1 MFGVN
6 LDRKHI
12 ENFDLTLFLTML
24 VITVIGGVVAIYSA
38 GYDPVT
44 ATVKKY
50 YVRQGYWLIIGYF
63 MFFFFS
69 SIGHKKLVKYSYIIY
84 VLGILVLVAVLV
96 LGGHVGMG
104 GAKRWIAFGGLRI
117 QPSEVFKFIWVIF
130 LARLYLDISVI
141 SSG

>member
-104 GAKRWIAFGGLRI
+104 GL
-117 QPSEVFKFIWVIF
+117 
-130 LARLYLDISVI
+130 SV
-141 SSG
+141 G